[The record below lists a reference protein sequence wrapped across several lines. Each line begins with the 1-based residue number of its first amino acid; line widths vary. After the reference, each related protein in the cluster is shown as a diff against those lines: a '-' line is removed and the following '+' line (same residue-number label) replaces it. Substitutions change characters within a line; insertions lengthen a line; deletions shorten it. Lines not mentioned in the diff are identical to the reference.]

1 MAALTA
7 AALAFCYRQERK
19 RALAAVL
26 LPMALFQI
34 GFSGMLLPALK
45 ISPGSDREWMGFF
58 YQQTARYVRDYPDEV
73 TVQEWEAIDGVL
85 EYDKLA
91 EAYNPI
97 TSDPVKFDAYRS
109 EQTWKER
116 KAYFKA
122 WFQQFLKH
130 PGVYVE
136 ASN

>member
-1 MAALTA
+1 MAALA

-58 YQQTARYVRDYPDEV
+58 
-73 TVQEWEAIDGVL
+73 
-85 EYDKLA
+85 
-91 EAYNPI
+91 
-97 TSDPVKFDAYRS
+97 TSRQPAMSGIIRM
-109 EQTWKER
+109 R
-116 KAYFKA
+116 
-122 WFQQFLKH
+122 
-130 PGVYVE
+130 
-136 ASN
+136 